1 MVYKRQMA
9 SYLHHPPALRECIL
23 FLVLEVTDTG
33 AGMEREA
40 LSALL
45 ASLASPQGKI
55 GYGMRNVD
63 RRIRFA
69 FGEGSGLWVRSIPG
83 RGTKVEIRCRL
94 APGDKK

>member
-1 MVYKRQMA
+1 M
-9 SYLHHPPALRECIL
+9 
-23 FLVLEVTDTG
+23 EVTDTG